1 MATVDEYII
10 SVRTKGDKKAKASL
24 KGVGKAGKDMG
35 LSLDKALGS
44 VAGLAGGFFA
54 AQGLINALKKS
65 INLAGQ
71 FQGVSAGF
79 ENLTAQAGFSTDTFK
94 KLNDALDGT
103 ANSIDIMR
111 QANNAMLLGIFD
123 SEDQMA
129 EMFDIAQRLAQALGK
144 DTTFGI
150 ESLVTGLGRQSKLML
165 DNLGIM
171 IDTNKAYEDFAISMG
186 KTVKQ
191 LTDQERKQ
199 AFVNA
204 TMKSARELSA
214 GLGEETATLNTE
226 MAKLNTILDEMA
238 IGVGEALTPNLE
250 ETSIVID
257 NLQRLFTA
265 ENAEAFTT
273 QLLNVAGGLAGMI
286 PGVDLAV
293 KFHEAFGL
301 LKDRTGE
308 VADGMENIKSPF
320 DLEDLENL
328 ENIQIS
334 YAGVEST
341 VENAKTA
348 YDAWLGSTMDL
359 NNAKQ
364 MELEFIERLKVE
376 YPELAEAMGM
386 VEAKTKASSTAIAR
400 STGMMFNALSAGMEQ
415 FKGGAKAA
423 ARLQQVSALVNAYAT
438 INKIMADPKLIYPT
452 NVIQAVAVGAQAFA
466 NVMQISKA
474 MGEFKTAATGMDE
487 MVTKPTLILAGEA
500 GPEHVNITPTGGG
513 TTGGGNTFVFNNPIT
528 SEQWV
533 ESEFIDMLETA
544 ARRRGGIAVS

>member
-1 MATVDEYII
+1 
-10 SVRTKGDKKAKASL
+10 
-24 KGVGKAGKDMG
+24 
-35 LSLDKALGS
+35 
-44 VAGLAGGFFA
+44 
-54 AQGLINALKKS
+54 
-65 INLAGQ
+65 
-71 FQGVSAGF
+71 
-79 ENLTAQAGFSTDTFK
+79 
-94 KLNDALDGT
+94 
-103 ANSIDIMR
+103 
-111 QANNAMLLGIFD
+111 
-123 SEDQMA
+123 
-129 EMFDIAQRLAQALGK
+129 
-144 DTTFGI
+144 
-150 ESLVTGLGRQSKLML
+150 
-165 DNLGIM
+165 
-171 IDTNKAYEDFAISMG
+171 
-186 KTVKQ
+186 
-191 LTDQERKQ
+191 
-199 AFVNA
+199 
-204 TMKSARELSA
+204 
-214 GLGEETATLNTE
+214 
-226 MAKLNTILDEMA
+226 
-238 IGVGEALTPNLE
+238 
-250 ETSIVID
+250 
-257 NLQRLFTA
+257 
-265 ENAEAFTT
+265 
-273 QLLNVAGGLAGMI
+273 MI

>member
-65 INLAGQ
+65 IELAGR

-386 VEAKTKASSTAIAR
+386 VETKTKASSTAIAR

>member
-35 LSLDKALGS
+35 LSLDKTLGS

-65 INLAGQ
+65 INLAGR

>member
-65 INLAGQ
+65 IELAGR

>member
-1 MATVDEYII
+1 
-10 SVRTKGDKKAKASL
+10 
-24 KGVGKAGKDMG
+24 
-35 LSLDKALGS
+35 
-44 VAGLAGGFFA
+44 
-54 AQGLINALKKS
+54 
-65 INLAGQ
+65 
-71 FQGVSAGF
+71 
-79 ENLTAQAGFSTDTFK
+79 
-94 KLNDALDGT
+94 
-103 ANSIDIMR
+103 
-111 QANNAMLLGIFD
+111 
-123 SEDQMA
+123 
-129 EMFDIAQRLAQALGK
+129 
-144 DTTFGI
+144 
-150 ESLVTGLGRQSKLML
+150 
-165 DNLGIM
+165 
-171 IDTNKAYEDFAISMG
+171 
-186 KTVKQ
+186 
-191 LTDQERKQ
+191 
-199 AFVNA
+199 
-204 TMKSARELSA
+204 
-214 GLGEETATLNTE
+214 
-226 MAKLNTILDEMA
+226 
-238 IGVGEALTPNLE
+238 
-250 ETSIVID
+250 
-257 NLQRLFTA
+257 
-265 ENAEAFTT
+265 
-273 QLLNVAGGLAGMI
+273 MI

-513 TTGGGNTFVFNNPIT
+513 ATGGNISININGGMVDQNFVEGELAEAIK
-528 SEQWV
+528 QA
-533 ESEFIDMLETA
+533 M
-544 ARRRGGIAVS
+544 RRGADFGIS